1 MKRRKKV
8 EGKENY
14 ENESEERRKAKRK
27 KDQSVKKD
35 YLLAFVNYTTS
46 L

>member
-1 MKRRKKV
+1 MKRRKKL
-8 EGKENY
+8 KEKNY